1 MTRDLLWVDSRAG
14 LAVGAG
20 MFALSGWLSAWFGL
34 PRELLWIMGAAN
46 VGYGLYSGWLFTR
59 RHRPRGAIVA
69 LVAANAAWALGCLV
83 AAVHFAPVATVFG
96 VLPLAGEG
104 LIVGS
109 LAALEWR
116 ARDALGTGRRE
127 A

>member
-1 MTRDLLWVDSRAG
+1 MTRDLLWVDSRAA

-20 MFALSGWLSAWFGL
+20 MFVLSGWLSAWFGL
-34 PRELLWIMGAAN
+34 PRELLWVMGAAN

-59 RHRPRGAIVA
+59 RVRPRGAIAA
-69 LVAANAAWALGCLV
+69 LVVANASWAMGCLV

-96 VLPLAGEG
+96 VIHLVGEG

-109 LAALEWR
+109 LAVLEWR
-116 ARDALGTGRRE
+116 ARDALATRRS
-127 A
+127 AV

>member
-14 LAVGAG
+14 LMVGAV
-20 MFALSGWLSAWFGL
+20 MFAVTGWLSQFLGL
-34 PRELLWIMGAAN
+34 PRELLWVMGAAN

-69 LVAANAAWALGCLV
+69 LVAANAAWALGCFV

-96 VLPLAGEG
+96 VLHLVGEG

-116 ARDALGTGRRE
+116 ARDALATGRRE